1 LAPIMLPY
9 YAVNELNGREGITC
23 NAIQANA
30 AKRKQSAAK
39 NHLVID
45 VVEAAIVQFPIKRAF
60 ADELRVHP
68 AVAVR
73 AFVTTK

>member
-1 LAPIMLPY
+1 MLPY
-9 YAVNELNGREGITC
+9 YAVNELNGREGIRLIPC
-23 NAIQANA
+23 QAIQANA
-30 AKRKQSAAK
+30 AKPKQSAAK